1 MDSTNST
8 VDPRIQ
14 IELEKLNRSTDEIN
28 KFEVELDE
36 SKLEFQKLLTESATK
51 IKQSSLKIGNA
62 IETAK
67 PYYEARLYATQ
78 LTKEVQKAHNNFERA
93 KSNHQAAKEMVY
105 LAEKGLGEKST
116 LDAACQEMLSHAT
129 SRVNESQLDYVDSL
143 NSLKIME
150 LKQEVANNRAAKL
163 QSQLK
168 GALKSSRPYYE
179 TRANYNG
186 LLKVQREKI
195 VNLESKVSESKM
207 TYNEA
212 LKKLEQISEEIHK
225 MRQDRKNYLN
235 MLNEPSTQEREF
247 PQKINSIDEYYDVP
261 LKLSTKSSPI
271 HQKSLDSHEC
281 PHLFQDFEDSL
292 QISSSTGGGHQ
303 TSSGIMSAEEIDQWT
318 EIRLTNSDS
327 TSSGYS
333 HNDDQTNLSVSDS
346 NSSYSDDQIVRRRFT
361 CVGVLPDE
369 SDSNT
374 KEGLSNW
381 ITRSSMKNSGR
392 RQSLEMLIDA
402 SDKVKDAFTTS
413 FHKVGQKLERRNS
426 ESEMQS
432 DNNSG
437 IDFFSF
443 SRSDKEFLTDE
454 QVENL
459 LLNGEDSF
467 IPM

>member
-1 MDSTNST
+1 MFNPFPHPQDFS
-8 VDPRIQ
+8 
-14 IELEKLNRSTDEIN
+14 
-28 KFEVELDE
+28 
-36 SKLEFQKLLTESATK
+36 
-51 IKQSSLKIGNA
+51 
-62 IETAK
+62 
-67 PYYEARLYATQ
+67 
-78 LTKEVQKAHNNFERA
+78 LTKKNKNNF
-93 KSNHQAAKEMVY
+93 
-105 LAEKGLGEKST
+105 
-116 LDAACQEMLSHAT
+116 
-129 SRVNESQLDYVDSL
+129 
-143 NSLKIME
+143 
-150 LKQEVANNRAAKL
+150 
-163 QSQLK
+163 
-168 GALKSSRPYYE
+168 RPYYE

-195 VNLESKVSESKM
+195 VNLEHKVSDSKM

-235 MLNEPSTQEREF
+235 KLTELSSPQEREF

-281 PHLFQDFEDSL
+281 PHLLQDFEDSL
-292 QISSSTGGGHQ
+292 QISSSTQQ

-346 NSSYSDDQIVRRRFT
+346 NSSYSDDQIQRRRFT

-369 SDSNT
+369 SDA

-402 SDKVKDAFTTS
+402 SDKVKDVFANS
-413 FHKVGQKLERRNS
+413 FQKVGQKLERRNS
-426 ESEMQS
+426 ESEVQS

-443 SRSDKEFLTDE
+443 SRYFIQFNFFILLKFMFKGPTRSISRMNRLKICILT
-454 QVENL
+454 VKPPA
-459 LLNGEDSF
+459 
-467 IPM
+467 IPTYPVFKIMAAITHR

>member
-1 MDSTNST
+1 M
-8 VDPRIQ
+8 
-14 IELEKLNRSTDEIN
+14 
-28 KFEVELDE
+28 
-36 SKLEFQKLLTESATK
+36 
-51 IKQSSLKIGNA
+51 
-62 IETAK
+62 
-67 PYYEARLYATQ
+67 
-78 LTKEVQKAHNNFERA
+78 
-93 KSNHQAAKEMVY
+93 
-105 LAEKGLGEKST
+105 
-116 LDAACQEMLSHAT
+116 
-129 SRVNESQLDYVDSL
+129 
-143 NSLKIME
+143 
-150 LKQEVANNRAAKL
+150 
-163 QSQLK
+163 
-168 GALKSSRPYYE
+168 
-179 TRANYNG
+179 
-186 LLKVQREKI
+186 
-195 VNLESKVSESKM
+195 SESKM

-235 MLNEPSTQEREF
+235 ILSEPSSQEREF

-261 LKLSTKSSPI
+261 INLSTKSSPI

-292 QISSSTGGGHQ
+292 QISSSTGGGGQQ

-333 HNDDQTNLSVSDS
+333 HNDDHTNLSDS

-361 CVGVLPDE
+361 CVGVLHDEPD
-369 SDSNT
+369 SST

-381 ITRSSMKNSGR
+381 LSRTSLKNSGR

-402 SDKVKDAFTTS
+402 SDKVKDVFTTS

-443 SRSDKEFLTDE
+443 SRWVFLA
-454 QVENL
+454 L
-459 LLNGEDSF
+459 FFS
-467 IPM
+467 